1 MQTAYLSELNLHVYT
16 MSNDVVEH
24 CFSHKT
30 AKIQAEDMTVMQLQY
45 AVFGH
50 DVVGAQ
56 QLKLRLEL
64 H

>member
-1 MQTAYLSELNLHVYT
+1 